1 MAAAIDFAL
10 VKATADAALP
20 IVMTPELAVGL
31 FVLTTAMCAIAAV
44 AAIRVVTR
52 TDPVL
57 VFAQ

>member
-1 MAAAIDFAL
+1 
-10 VKATADAALP
+10 
-20 IVMTPELAVGL
+20 MTPELAIGL